1 MRPDGDGRGLGAV
14 IARVFGWV
22 LLLVWLSWS
31 FAFQSRIAAAS
42 SAGPFVPEIGLVL
55 SIAVLS
61 RLDEREAP
69 ILALVLAIARFPYS
83 AEPAIALLAGG
94 LGLSLLGLAMRSV
107 VELTGPLW
115 RTVAA
120 AALVAS
126 FDLWLAVVH
135 ASRPGAAEGSLQLR
149 VGSLLAV
156 AGSSAALA
164 LFAGPALAHLPGL
177 SPLRSRRW

>member
-1 MRPDGDGRGLGAV
+1 MT
-14 IARVFGWV
+14 ARVLAWV
-22 LLLVWLSWS
+22 LLLAWLSWG
-31 FAFQSRIAAAS
+31 FAFQARLAAAS

-55 SIAVLS
+55 SIGVLS

-69 ILALVLAIARFPYS
+69 VLALVLAIARLPYS
-83 AEPAIALLAGG
+83 PEPAVALLAGA
-94 LGLSLLGLAMRSV
+94 LGLCLLGLAMRSV

-115 RTVAA
+115 RSVAA
-120 AALVAS
+120 GALVAS

-135 ASRPGAAEGSLQLR
+135 ASRPSTTPAGLAIG
-149 VGSLLAV
+149 VGSLVAV

-164 LFAGPALAHLPGL
+164 LFAGPVLAHLPGL

>member
-1 MRPDGDGRGLGAV
+1 MISRILGW
-14 IARVFGWV
+14 G
-22 LLLVWLSWS
+22 LLLAWLSWS
-31 FAFQSRIAAAS
+31 FAFQSRLAAAS

-55 SIAVLS
+55 AIAVLS

-69 ILALVLAIARFPYS
+69 VLAIVLAVARLPYS
-83 AEPAIALLAGG
+83 AEPAIALLAGA
-94 LGLSLLGLAMRSV
+94 LGLCLLGLAMRSV

-115 RTVAA
+115 RAVAA
-120 AALVAS
+120 AALVAC

-135 ASRPGAAEGSLQLR
+135 ASRPAAEGGLPVG

-164 LFAGPALAHLPGL
+164 LLAGPALAHLPGL

>member
-1 MRPDGDGRGLGAV
+1 VTSRFL
-14 IARVFGWV
+14 GWV
-22 LLLVWLSWS
+22 LLLAWLSWS
-31 FAFQSRIAAAS
+31 FAFQARLAAAS

-69 ILALVLAIARFPYS
+69 VLALVLAIARFPYS
-83 AEPAIALLAGG
+83 AEPAIALLAGA
-94 LGLSLLGLAMRSV
+94 LGLCLLGLAMRSV

-115 RTVAA
+115 RSVAA

-126 FDLWLAVVH
+126 FDLWLAVVR
-135 ASRPGAAEGSLQLR
+135 SSWPSTVPAELPLGF
-149 VGSLLAV
+149 GSLLAV

-164 LFAGPALAHLPGL
+164 LFAGPVLAHLPGL